1 MDESICGRPRD
12 VRDGPAV
19 LQRFLTKRRLGSCT
33 KSAMAFITF
42 TCAGQAAIGSEKKIT
57 FDISSVLAFVTS
69 VTRRNF
75 FSDAP
80 KLQCTGG

>member
-1 MDESICGRPRD
+1 
-12 VRDGPAV
+12 
-19 LQRFLTKRRLGSCT
+19 
-33 KSAMAFITF
+33 MAFITF